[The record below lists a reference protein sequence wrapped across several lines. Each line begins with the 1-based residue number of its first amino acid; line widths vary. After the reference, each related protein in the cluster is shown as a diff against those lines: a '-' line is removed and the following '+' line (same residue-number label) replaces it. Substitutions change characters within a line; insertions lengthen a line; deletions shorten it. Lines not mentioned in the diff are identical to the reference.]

1 MEIPDVAVS
10 KPAEVIVPA
19 VVVMFP
25 APDML
30 PVSVIVSPLG
40 NVIPPFAVK
49 FPVTAKV
56 FPMVTVEA
64 EFPIEIGTTFVPKV
78 AILIA
83 PEAARDAFCPMF
95 TSPLV

>member
-1 MEIPDVAVS
+1 MAVS
-10 KPAEVIVPA
+10 KPAEVIVPVP

-25 APDML
+25 APDIL

-64 EFPIEIGTTFVPKV
+64 EPPIEIGTTFVPKV
-78 AILIA
+78 AMFTA
-83 PEAARDAFCPMF
+83 PPDVRDAFCPMF